1 MKYIN
6 LKAFTLTLLWYGRIT
21 FCLLQYICISY
32 NFRVSNVYLLCLLV
46 HVTAST
52 LWADYIFSIL
62 NKSLSN
68 HGNFTLIAEKALVVP
83 SKGLKSHKLGAAQ
96 SSFACNGFRAG
107 SAAF

>member
-1 MKYIN
+1 MVE
-6 LKAFTLTLLWYGRIT
+6 LL
-21 FCLLQYICISY
+21 FVFY
-32 NFRVSNVYLLCLLV
+32 NIFVSPTIAEYLMSKVCRLV